1 MLPVADVEGQDEGIG
16 SQSGQLGLQGLPLLG
31 LAAVDDDVIAACCE
45 LSRAGLADTA
55 CGTGDKCRSR
65 SGRRGW
71 RISWCGSL
79 PTAERRRSNVLR

>member
-55 CGTGDKCRSR
+55 CGTGDT
-65 SGRRGW
+65 
-71 RISWCGSL
+71 WCGSL